1 VGHEAE
7 VSVHDDARAGSSLG
21 EDVYWKLRRE
31 IVRGEL
37 RPNQPLAEIDI
48 AERLNVSRT
57 PVRES
62 MQRLAAD
69 GLVIS
74 RRRRWLVYEHT
85 KQEIQEIYEVRLAL
99 EGYAARL
106 ASQRIS
112 DTQIEALA
120 RLRESAAAADGQL
133 AARIEH
139 NEIFH
144 NELVSVG
151 GNERLASMLAHNRN
165 FAFNRQVASLY
176 SADDLAVSAAQHSR
190 LVEAVLARDGDA
202 AERTAREHIQCAL
215 EIIIARL
222 P

>member
-1 VGHEAE
+1 MRREAE
-7 VSVHDDARAGSSLG
+7 VRVHGAAKAGSSLS
-21 EDVYWKLRRE
+21 EDVYLQLRRE

-62 MQRLAAD
+62 MQRLSAD

-74 RRRRWLVYEHT
+74 RRRRWLVYEHS
-85 KQEIQEIYEVRLAL
+85 KQEIEEIYEVRLAL

-112 DTQIEALA
+112 DAQVEELA
-120 RLRESAAAADGQL
+120 RLRDSAAADSQMAV
-133 AARIEH
+133 RVEH

-144 NELVSVG
+144 NQLVVIA
-151 GNERLASMLAHNRN
+151 GNERLASTLAHNRN

-176 SADDLAVSAAQHSR
+176 TPDDLAISGTQHAR

-202 AERTAREHIQCAL
+202 AERTAREHIQSAL
-215 EIIIARL
+215 EIIVARL
-222 P
+222 L

>member
-1 VGHEAE
+1 MAYEAE
-7 VSVHDDARAGSSLG
+7 VSVHGDANVGSSLS
-21 EDVYWKLRRE
+21 EDVYSQLRRE

-37 RPNQPLAEIDI
+37 RPNQPLAEIEI

-74 RRRRWLVYEHT
+74 RRRRWQVYEHS
-85 KQEIQEIYEVRLAL
+85 KHEIEEIYEVRLAL

-106 ASQRIS
+106 ASQRIT
-112 DTQIEALA
+112 DVQIEELA
-120 RLRESAAAADGQL
+120 SLRDSAAADGEL
-133 AARIEH
+133 TARVEH

-144 NELVSVG
+144 NQLVSIA
-151 GNERLASMLAHNRN
+151 GNERLAGMLAHNRN

-176 SADDLAVSAAQHSR
+176 TPNDLAVSGMQHAR

-202 AERTAREHIQCAL
+202 AERIAREHIQSAL

>member
-1 VGHEAE
+1 VYEAE
-7 VSVHDDARAGSSLG
+7 VSVQPDAKASSSLS
-21 EDVYWKLRRE
+21 EDVYWQLRRE

-74 RRRRWLVYEHT
+74 RRRRWLVYEHS
-85 KQEIQEIYEVRLAL
+85 KQEIEEICEVRLAL

-106 ASQRIS
+106 ASQRIG
-112 DTQIEALA
+112 DAQMEELA
-120 RLRESAAAADGQL
+120 RLRESAAAADSRL
-133 AARIEH
+133 SARVEH
-139 NEIFH
+139 NEFIH
-144 NELVSVG
+144 NQLVAMA
-151 GNERLASMLAHNRN
+151 GNQRLANMLAHNRN

-176 SADDLAVSAAQHSR
+176 TPDDLAVSRAQHTR
-190 LVEAVLARDGDA
+190 LIDAVLARDGDA
-202 AERTAREHIQCAL
+202 AEQTAREHIQSAL

-222 P
+222 PT

>member
-1 VGHEAE
+1 MGHQAE
-7 VSVHDDARAGSSLG
+7 VSVRGDARSGSSLS
-21 EDVYWKLRRE
+21 EDVYWQLRRE

-74 RRRRWLVYEHT
+74 RRRRWQVYEHS
-85 KQEIQEIYEVRLAL
+85 KREIEEIYEVRLAL

-106 ASQRIS
+106 ASQRVT
-112 DTQIEALA
+112 DAQIGELA
-120 RLRESAAAADGQL
+120 RLREPAPADGQL
-133 AARIEH
+133 TVRVEH

-144 NELVSVG
+144 NQLIAIG
-151 GNERLASMLAHNRN
+151 GNSRLASMLAHNRS

-176 SADDLAVSAAQHSR
+176 TPDDLAVSWAQHTR

-202 AERTAREHIQCAL
+202 AERTARAHIQSAL

>member
-1 VGHEAE
+1 
-7 VSVHDDARAGSSLG
+7 VHGDTRAGASLS
-21 EDVYWKLRRE
+21 EDVYSQLRRE

-74 RRRRWLVYEHT
+74 RRRRWLVYEHS
-85 KQEIQEIYEVRLAL
+85 KQEIEEIYEVRLAL

-112 DTQIEALA
+112 DEQADELA
-120 RLRESAAAADGQL
+120 RLSKSAAADSQL

-139 NEIFH
+139 NEAFH
-144 NELVSVG
+144 NRLVTIA

-165 FAFNRQVASLY
+165 FGFNRQVASLY
-176 SADDLAVSAAQHSR
+176 TPDELAVSATQHAR

-202 AERTAREHIQCAL
+202 AERAAREHIQSAL

>member
-1 VGHEAE
+1 MGYEAE
-7 VSVHDDARAGSSLG
+7 VSVQPDAKASSSLS
-21 EDVYWKLRRE
+21 EDVYWQLRRE

-74 RRRRWLVYEHT
+74 RRRRWQVYEHS
-85 KQEIQEIYEVRLAL
+85 KQEIEEIYEVRLAL

-112 DTQIEALA
+112 DGQIEEFA
-120 RLRESAAAADGQL
+120 RLREPGAAGGQL
-133 AARIEH
+133 NARVEH

-144 NELVSVG
+144 NQLVTIA
-151 GNERLASMLAHNRN
+151 GNARLASMLAHNRS

-176 SADDLAVSAAQHSR
+176 TPDDLAVSGAQHAR

-202 AERTAREHIQCAL
+202 AERTAREHIQSAL

>member
-1 VGHEAE
+1 MGYEAE
-7 VSVHDDARAGSSLG
+7 VSVQPDAKASSSLS
-21 EDVYWKLRRE
+21 EDVYWQLRRE

-74 RRRRWLVYEHT
+74 RRRRWQVYEHS
-85 KQEIQEIYEVRLAL
+85 KREIEEIYEVRLAL

-112 DTQIEALA
+112 DAQIEELA
-120 RLRESAAAADGQL
+120 RLRDPGAAGGQL
-133 AARIEH
+133 TARVEH

-144 NELVSVG
+144 NRLVTIA
-151 GNERLASMLAHNRN
+151 GNARLASMLAHNRN

-176 SADDLAVSAAQHSR
+176 TPDDLAVSAAQHAR

-202 AERTAREHIQCAL
+202 AERTAREHIQSAL
-215 EIIIARL
+215 EIIVARL

>member
-1 VGHEAE
+1 MGYEAE
-7 VSVHDDARAGSSLG
+7 VSVHGAANAGSSLSD
-21 EDVYWKLRRE
+21 DVYWQLRRE
-31 IVRGEL
+31 IVRGDL
-37 RPNQPLAEIDI
+37 RPNQPLAEVEI

-74 RRRRWLVYEHT
+74 RRRRWLVYEHS
-85 KQEIQEIYEVRLAL
+85 KKEIEEIYEMRLAL

-106 ASQRIS
+106 ASQRIT
-112 DTQIEALA
+112 DAEAEKLA
-120 RLRESAAAADGQL
+120 RLGESAAVAGQL
-133 AARIEH
+133 TERVEH

-144 NELVSVG
+144 NELIAIA
-151 GNERLASMLAHNRN
+151 GNERLASTLAHNRN

-176 SADDLAVSAAQHSR
+176 TPDDLAVSQAQHSR

-202 AERTAREHIQCAL
+202 AERTAREHIQSAL
-215 EIIIARL
+215 AIIIARL

>member
-1 VGHEAE
+1 VGYEAE
-7 VSVHDDARAGSSLG
+7 VSVHGDTNAGSSLG
-21 EDVYWKLRRE
+21 EDVYWQLRRE

-37 RPNQPLAEIDI
+37 RPNQPLAEIEI

-74 RRRRWLVYEHT
+74 RRRRWLVYEHS
-85 KQEIQEIYEVRLAL
+85 KKEIEEIYEMRLAL

-106 ASQRIS
+106 ASQRIT
-112 DTQIEALA
+112 DAEAEKLT
-120 RLRESAAAADGQL
+120 RLGESAAAGQL
-133 AARIEH
+133 AERVEH

-144 NELVSVG
+144 NQLIAVA
-151 GNERLASMLAHNRN
+151 GNERLASTLAHNRN

-176 SADDLAVSAAQHSR
+176 TPDDLAVSQAQHSR

-202 AERTAREHIQCAL
+202 AERTAREHIQSAL
-215 EIIIARL
+215 AIIIARL

>member
-1 VGHEAE
+1 MGHEAE
-7 VSVHDDARAGSSLG
+7 VRVRGDARTGSSLS
-21 EDVYWKLRRE
+21 EDVYWQLRRE

-74 RRRRWLVYEHT
+74 RRRRWLVYEHS

-112 DTQIEALA
+112 DAQIEELA
-120 RLRESAAAADGQL
+120 RLRDSAAADSQMAV
-133 AARIEH
+133 RVEH

-144 NELVSVG
+144 NQLVTIA
-151 GNERLASMLAHNRN
+151 GNERLASTLAHNRN

-176 SADDLAVSAAQHSR
+176 TRDDLAISQAQHAR
-190 LVEAVLARDGDA
+190 LVEAVLARDGDT
-202 AERTAREHIQCAL
+202 AERTAREHIESAL

>member
-1 VGHEAE
+1 MGYKAE
-7 VSVHDDARAGSSLG
+7 VSVHSDAKAGSSLS
-21 EDVYWKLRRE
+21 EDVYWQLRRE

-37 RPNQPLAEIDI
+37 RPNQPLAEIDM

-69 GLVIS
+69 GLVVS
-74 RRRRWLVYEHT
+74 RRRRWLVYEHS
-85 KQEIQEIYEVRLAL
+85 KQEIKEIYEVRLAL

-112 DTQIEALA
+112 DAQVEELA
-120 RLRESAAAADGQL
+120 RLRESASADGQL
-133 AARIEH
+133 TVRVEH
-139 NEIFH
+139 NEVFH
-144 NELVSVG
+144 NQLVAIA
-151 GNERLASMLAHNRN
+151 GNERLTSMLAHNRN

-176 SADDLAVSAAQHSR
+176 TPADLAVSGSQHTR

-202 AERTAREHIQCAL
+202 AERAAREHIQSAL

>member
-1 VGHEAE
+1 MGSEAE
-7 VSVHDDARAGSSLG
+7 VSVRGDAKAGSSLSA
-21 EDVYWKLRRE
+21 DVYWQLRRE

-74 RRRRWLVYEHT
+74 RRRRWLVYEHS
-85 KQEIQEIYEVRLAL
+85 KREIEEIYEVRLAL

-112 DTQIEALA
+112 DAQIEELTG
-120 RLRESAAAADGQL
+120 LRQPPAADDRL
-133 AARIEH
+133 TARIEH
-139 NEIFH
+139 NEDFH
-144 NELVSVG
+144 NHLITIA
-151 GNERLASMLAHNRN
+151 GNKRLASTLAHNRN

-176 SADDLAVSAAQHSR
+176 TPEDLTVSETQHSR
-190 LVEAVLARDGDA
+190 LVRAVLARDGDA
-202 AERTAREHIQCAL
+202 AERTAREHILSAL
-215 EIIIARL
+215 EIIVARL

>member
-1 VGHEAE
+1 VRYEAE
-7 VSVHDDARAGSSLG
+7 VSVHGDANASSSLS
-21 EDVYWKLRRE
+21 EDVYWQLRRE

-37 RPNQPLAEIDI
+37 RPNQPLAEIEI

-74 RRRRWLVYEHT
+74 RRRRWLVYEHS
-85 KQEIQEIYEVRLAL
+85 KKEIEEIYEMRLAL

-106 ASQRIS
+106 ASQRIT
-112 DTQIEALA
+112 DAEAEKLA
-120 RLRESAAAADGQL
+120 RLGESAAAGQL
-133 AARIEH
+133 TERVEH

-144 NELVSVG
+144 NQLIAIA
-151 GNERLASMLAHNRN
+151 GNERLASTLAHNRN
-165 FAFNRQVASLY
+165 FACNRQVASLY
-176 SADDLAVSAAQHSR
+176 TPDDLAVSQGQHTR
-190 LVEAVLARDGDA
+190 LAGAVLARDGDA
-202 AERTAREHIQCAL
+202 AERTAREHIQSAL
-215 EIIIARL
+215 AIIIARL

>member
-1 VGHEAE
+1 MRHEAE
-7 VSVHDDARAGSSLG
+7 VGVHDDAKASSSLS
-21 EDVYWKLRRE
+21 EDVYWQLRRE

-62 MQRLAAD
+62 MQRLASD

-74 RRRRWLVYEHT
+74 RRRRWLVYEHS
-85 KQEIQEIYEVRLAL
+85 KREIEEIYEVRLAL

-112 DTQIEALA
+112 DSQIKELA
-120 RLRESAAAADGQL
+120 RLRVSAAVDGQL
-133 AARIEH
+133 NVRVEH
-139 NEIFH
+139 NETFH
-144 NELVSVG
+144 NQLVTIA
-151 GNERLASMLAHNRN
+151 GNERLASILAHNRN
-165 FAFNRQVASLY
+165 FAFNRQVAALY
-176 SADDLAVSAAQHSR
+176 APDDLAVSGTQHAR

-202 AERTAREHIQCAL
+202 AERIAREHIQSAL

>member
-1 VGHEAE
+1 MGYEAE
-7 VSVHDDARAGSSLG
+7 VSVHGDASAGSSLG
-21 EDVYWKLRRE
+21 EDVYWQLRRE

-37 RPNQPLAEIDI
+37 RPNQPLAEIEI

-74 RRRRWLVYEHT
+74 RRRRWLVYEHS
-85 KQEIQEIYEVRLAL
+85 KQEIEEIYEVRLAL

-106 ASQRIS
+106 ASQRIT
-112 DTQIEALA
+112 DAQAEELA
-120 RLRESAAAADGQL
+120 RLRGAAAAGGQL
-133 AARIEH
+133 TERVES
-139 NEIFH
+139 NEVFH
-144 NELVSVG
+144 NQLIAIA
-151 GNERLASMLAHNRN
+151 GNERLASTLARNRN

-176 SADDLAVSAAQHSR
+176 TPDDLAVSRTQHIR

-202 AERTAREHIQCAL
+202 AERIAREHIQSAL

>member
-1 VGHEAE
+1 MGYKAE
-7 VSVHDDARAGSSLG
+7 VSVHGDAKAGSSLS
-21 EDVYWKLRRE
+21 EDVYWQLRRE

-37 RPNQPLAEIDI
+37 RPNQPLAEIDM

-74 RRRRWLVYEHT
+74 RRRRWLVYEHS

-112 DTQIEALA
+112 DAQTEELA
-120 RLRESAAAADGQL
+120 RLREPAAADGQL
-133 AARIEH
+133 TVRVEH
-139 NEIFH
+139 NEVFH
-144 NELVSVG
+144 NQLVTIA
-151 GNERLASMLAHNRN
+151 GNERLTGMLAHNRN

-176 SADDLAVSAAQHSR
+176 TPEDLAVSGCQHTR

-202 AERTAREHIQCAL
+202 AERAAREHIQSAL

>member
-1 VGHEAE
+1 MGYEAE
-7 VSVHDDARAGSSLG
+7 VIVDGDATAGASLSA
-21 EDVYWKLRRE
+21 DVYWQLRRE

-37 RPNQPLAEIDI
+37 RPNQPLAEVDI

-74 RRRRWLVYEHT
+74 RRRRWLVYEHS
-85 KQEIQEIYEVRLAL
+85 KQEIEEIYEVRLAL

-112 DTQIEALA
+112 DAQIEELA
-120 RLRESAAAADGQL
+120 RLREPVAADGRL
-133 AARIEH
+133 ATRIEH
-139 NEIFH
+139 NENFH
-144 NELVSVG
+144 NQLVTIA
-151 GNERLASMLAHNRN
+151 GNKRLASTLAHNRS

-176 SADDLAVSAAQHSR
+176 TPDDLAVSGTQHTR

-202 AERTAREHIQCAL
+202 AERTAREHIQSAL

>member
-1 VGHEAE
+1 MGHQAE
-7 VSVHDDARAGSSLG
+7 VTVREDARSGSSLS
-21 EDVYWKLRRE
+21 EDVYWQLRRE

-69 GLVIS
+69 GLVVS
-74 RRRRWLVYEHT
+74 RRRRWQVYEHS
-85 KQEIQEIYEVRLAL
+85 KQEIEEIYEVRLAL

-106 ASQRIS
+106 ASQRIT
-112 DTQIEALA
+112 DAQTGELA
-120 RLRESAAAADGQL
+120 RLREPAPADGRL
-133 AARIEH
+133 TVRVEH
-139 NEIFH
+139 NELFH
-144 NELVSVG
+144 NQLVAIA
-151 GNERLASMLAHNRN
+151 GNDRLASMLAHNRS

-176 SADDLAVSAAQHSR
+176 TPDDLAVSGAQHTR
-190 LVEAVLARDGDA
+190 LVEAVLARDGDT
-202 AERTAREHIQCAL
+202 AEQIARQHIQSAL

>member
-1 VGHEAE
+1 MGHQA
-7 VSVHDDARAGSSLG
+7 DARSGSSLS
-21 EDVYWKLRRE
+21 EDVYWQLRRE

-74 RRRRWLVYEHT
+74 RRRRWQVYEHS
-85 KQEIQEIYEVRLAL
+85 KQEIAEIYEVRLAL

-106 ASQRIS
+106 ASQRVT
-112 DTQIEALA
+112 DAQIEELA
-120 RLRESAAAADGQL
+120 RLRGPAPAHGQL
-133 AARIEH
+133 TVRVEH

-144 NELVSVG
+144 NQLVAIA
-151 GNERLASMLAHNRN
+151 GNHRLTSMLAHNRN

-176 SADDLAVSAAQHSR
+176 TPDDLAVSGAQHSR

-202 AERTAREHIQCAL
+202 AERTAREHIQSAL

>member
-1 VGHEAE
+1 MAQDPGAGIRDGER
-7 VSVHDDARAGSSLG
+7 SGSSLSA
-21 EDVYWKLRRE
+21 DVYRHLRQE

-37 RPNQPLAEIDI
+37 RPNQPLAEADI

-69 GLVIS
+69 GLVVS
-74 RRRRWLVYEHT
+74 RRRRWMVYEHT
-85 KQEIQEIYEVRLAL
+85 KREIQEIYEVRLAL

-106 ASQRIS
+106 ASERITDDQIDELTKARDATAVGGPLS
-112 DTQIEALA
+112 DRVEQ
-120 RLRESAAAADGQL
+120 
-133 AARIEH
+133 

-144 NELVSVG
+144 NRVVAIA
-151 GNERLASMLAHNRN
+151 GNERLASMLANNRN
-165 FAFNRQVASLY
+165 YGFNRQAASLY
-176 SADDLAVSAAQHSR
+176 SPDDLIVSADQHVR
-190 LVEAVLARDGDA
+190 LVDAVIARDGDT
-202 AERTAREHIQCAL
+202 AERIAREHIQSAL